1 SMREIIRD
9 QVTTSMA
16 EFMANMNRGAGGPEA
31 GGAGAGGAEAGGT
44 GADGAVVS
52 GAGTAMPEITGCTD
66 ITFMKCEP
74 HPFKGTEG
82 AVGLC

>member
-1 SMREIIRD
+1 D

-52 GAGTAMPEITGCTD
+52 GAGTAMPE
-66 ITFMKCEP
+66 
-74 HPFKGTEG
+74 
-82 AVGLC
+82 